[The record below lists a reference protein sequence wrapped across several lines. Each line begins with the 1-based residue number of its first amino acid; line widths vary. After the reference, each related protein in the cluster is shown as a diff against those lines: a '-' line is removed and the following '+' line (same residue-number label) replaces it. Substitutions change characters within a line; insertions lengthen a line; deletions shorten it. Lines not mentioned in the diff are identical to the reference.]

1 MSTRPAHLPGPSE
14 APVGSSARVLLHA
27 AHAGPTLA
35 VTVLMGLLA
44 LAQGLR
50 PESTVLLV
58 AAVLTGQLS
67 VGWSNDLLDRSRDRA
82 AGRADKPLA
91 ADDGAVALVRAA
103 CAAAVVVCVALSL
116 SLGPAAGLVHLGCV
130 ASAWCYNLGLKA
142 TVWSWLPY
150 ALSFG
155 GLTAVVTLADGEAP
169 PWWWPVGAALLGVGA
184 HLLNVL
190 PDLADDAATGV
201 RGLPHR
207 LGPRL
212 IAPVAAAVLVVA
224 TGVVLAGSAP
234 PVPASL
240 TVAVVVLGLA
250 AVVVSR
256 TGRAPF
262 AAAVAI
268 ALVDALLLVVA
279 R

>member
-1 MSTRPAHLPGPSE
+1 MSTRP
-14 APVGSSARVLLHA
+14 VVTDVTGSSPVRALVGA

-35 VTVLMGLLA
+35 VTVLAGLLS
-44 LAQGLR
+44 LAQGLE
-50 PESTVLLV
+50 PTTAFVMV

-67 VGWSNDLLDRSRDRA
+67 VGWSNDLVDRARDRA
-82 AGRADKPLA
+82 AGRRDKPLA
-91 ADDGAVALVRAA
+91 TGAASVAVVRTA
-103 CAAAVVVCVALSL
+103 CGAAVLACVVLSL
-116 SLGPAAGLVHLGCV
+116 ALGPAAGLVHLGCV
-130 ASAWCYNLGLKA
+130 ASAWAYNLGLKA
-142 TVWSWLPY
+142 TVWSWAPY
-150 ALSFG
+150 AVSFG

-207 LGPRL
+207 LGRRR
-212 IAPVAAAVLVVA
+212 IGPVAAVVLVLA
-224 TGVVLAGSAP
+224 TVVVLLGAGP
-234 PVPASL
+234 PLAVS
-240 TVAVVVLGLA
+240 VAVVAVVLGLA
-250 AVVVSR
+250 ALVVVG
-256 TGRAPF
+256 TGRSPF
-262 AAAVAI
+262 AAAVGI